1 MPSRTKSYSDQK
13 TSRWE
18 LKFTTRIVLLF
29 GFLGLFSLLVSMFY
43 SIKTAE
49 ISLQSE
55 IENSLIQRQR
65 AVHNSINNR
74 LDLLE
79 VYLHTTASNQV
90 FTSLSGDSFEF
101 NRIANDMIYMFQ
113 DSALGANLDV
123 FFLVDPAGHL
133 LMNASLPLYDIHQLL
148 QDIRSP
154 LHYTNQWSVVHNPDL
169 TAIIK
174 AIPIFDP
181 ASIKLR
187 GYMFIGLAIG
197 QNRSFIRTLSEQAD
211 VDALS
216 IYYNKHKII
225 EYSPRFDLPS
235 IASQAQDNATTT
247 MRRFEQLYLVNAPLS
262 VKGVNLPISMKIA
275 IDDHRF
281 TSVNEH
287 YWHSFFVL
295 STGFLLLLLLAAWLI
310 HITHRRAITQ
320 LIDYIEHIQQGLSV
334 RFSHTG
340 IWEYNQVGDAMQI
353 MVDNLKVA
361 ATVFESAEGMIVT
374 DANKQI
380 LRVNQAFTDITG
392 FQADQ
397 VVGQSLEIIHS
408 AQYDDTFYAN
418 IEFHLENY
426 GVWHGEMWNTRKNG
440 HDYLQWTMITAV
452 LDDEENKVVNY
463 VVTLIDVTQ
472 RNAAESKIKQLAFY
486 DQLTQLPNRQLLMEK
501 LESARLHSERNHK
514 YGAILYLDLDD
525 FKTLNDTRGHDVGD
539 KFLILVSQRLSQ
551 CIRKTDT
558 VARIGGDEFVIIFE
572 HLDTELEQATH
583 KCDFLCQKI
592 LSNLTQPYTID
603 NIEHF
608 STLSIGV
615 TLFYGEDKSIDELLK
630 HADLAMYQAKNSGK
644 NTYRFFNPEMQQKV
658 LEHAAM
664 ANDMR
669 QAISKGQMMLYFQ
682 PQVTHAGQLI
692 GAEALIRW
700 QHPEKG
706 MVSPAEFIP
715 VAEVTGLILPIGEWV
730 LDQACQTLSI
740 WQQSELTRSLTL
752 AINISAKQ
760 FYQSDFVAQV
770 LSALRRY
777 DANPHRLKLELTESM
792 LHEDLEDTIHKMSQ
806 LQEFGVTFS
815 LDDFGTGY
823 SSLSYLKRL
832 PLDQLKIDKSFVSDL
847 NHNTYGADIARTIV
861 SLANSMDLSVIA
873 EGVET
878 EEQRLALVSYG
889 CFHFQGY
896 LFSPPVPIE
905 KFPFNDTLPN
915 RSGRGVG

>member
-1 MPSRTKSYSDQK
+1 MPSSTKPDSSQQ

-43 SIKTAE
+43 AIKTAE
-49 ISLQSE
+49 MSLQSE

-65 AVHNSINNR
+65 AIHNLVGNR

-90 FTSLSGDSFEF
+90 FTSLSSDSFEF
-101 NRIANDMIYMFQ
+101 NQIADDMIYMFQ

-123 FFLVDPAGHL
+123 FFLVDPTGHL

-154 LHYTNQWSVVHNPDL
+154 LHYTNQWSVIHNQDL

-197 QNRSFIRTLSEQAD
+197 QNRSFIRTITEQAD
-211 VDALS
+211 LDALS
-216 IYYNKHKII
+216 IYYDQHKII
-225 EYSPRFDLPS
+225 EYSPQFDLPNMV
-235 IASQAQDNATTT
+235 SQSEKNTG
-247 MRRFEQLYLVNAPLS
+247 MKSFEQLYLVNAPLN
-262 VKGVNLPISMKIA
+262 VQGLTLPLTIKIA
-275 IDDHRF
+275 IDKHRF
-281 TSVNEH
+281 ASVSEH
-287 YWHSFFVL
+287 YWHSFLVL
-295 STGFLLLLLLAAWLI
+295 STGFLVLLFLAAWLI
-310 HITHRRAITQ
+310 HITHRQAINQ
-320 LIDYIEHIQQGLSV
+320 LTDYIERIQQGLSV

-340 IWEYNQVGDAMQI
+340 ILEYNQVGDAMQV

-374 DANKQI
+374 NADKQI

-397 VVGQSLEIIHS
+397 VIGQLLDIIHS
-408 AQYDDTFYAN
+408 EQYDDTFYAN

-426 GVWHGEMWNTRKNG
+426 GVWHGEIWNTRKNG

-452 LDDEENKVVNY
+452 LDGEENKVVNY

-501 LESARLHSERNHK
+501 LESARLDSQRNHK

-539 KFLILVSQRLSQ
+539 KFLVLVSERLLQ

-572 HLDTELEQATH
+572 HLDTELKQAIH

-592 LSNLTQPYTID
+592 LSNLTQPYAID
-603 NIEHF
+603 KIEHF

-615 TLFYGEDKSIDELLK
+615 TLFYGEEKSIDELLK

-644 NTYRFFNPEMQQKV
+644 NTYRFFNPEMQEKV

-682 PQVTHAGQLI
+682 PQVTHGGQLI

-700 QHPEKG
+700 QHPQKG

-715 VAEVTGLILPIGEWV
+715 VAEMTGLILPIGEWV

-740 WQQSELTRSLTL
+740 WQQSDLTRSLTL

-770 LSALRRY
+770 LSTLQRY
-777 DANPHRLKLELTESM
+777 QGG
-792 LHEDLEDTIHKMSQ
+792 I
-806 LQEFGVTFS
+806 
-815 LDDFGTGY
+815 
-823 SSLSYLKRL
+823 
-832 PLDQLKIDKSFVSDL
+832 PL
-847 NHNTYGADIARTIV
+847 
-861 SLANSMDLSVIA
+861 
-873 EGVET
+873 
-878 EEQRLALVSYG
+878 
-889 CFHFQGY
+889 
-896 LFSPPVPIE
+896 
-905 KFPFNDTLPN
+905 
-915 RSGRGVG
+915 